1 MQECE
6 AKGDFSHSEKWHICD
21 KCRCPNVAGFGTK
34 GDYWGVGENAG
45 HFGVGWCYIHE
56 KTKSRKRHAL
66 TYARRHMQ
74 AVQKFG
80 SSNAALDGFEYKKMA
95 EMQAEEAKSQIEMR
109 DGIDLVRNTL
119 EKFKESCSEANLLE
133 YQNRALVP
141 ASDVTRI
148 KLALEIAKTLSGL
161 LKDKVYIDST
171 SYLHVDDVKI
181 RVVRT
186 IQLVE
191 QYILNNTMRGEFL
204 NRYKEIWGNI
214 KPVSRRE

>member
-1 MQECE
+1 
-6 AKGDFSHSEKWHICD
+6 
-21 KCRCPNVAGFGTK
+21 
-34 GDYWGVGENAG
+34 
-45 HFGVGWCYIHE
+45 
-56 KTKSRKRHAL
+56 
-66 TYARRHMQ
+66 
-74 AVQKFG
+74 
-80 SSNAALDGFEYKKMA
+80 
-95 EMQAEEAKSQIEMR
+95 
-109 DGIDLVRNTL
+109 
-119 EKFKESCSEANLLE
+119 
-133 YQNRALVP
+133 
-141 ASDVTRI
+141 
-148 KLALEIAKTLSGL
+148 L